1 MHNIYK
7 SEGQLDLL
15 SQIPHIFY
23 STVISSIISIV
34 IKMLALSNKNM
45 LKIKQINNTK
55 KAMKESSILLG
66 KLIIKF
72 NLFFL
77 FNFVLLVFFWYF
89 ISAFCAVYNNS
100 QIILIENTLSSFGL
114 SLLYPLGLN
123 LIPGLLRIPS
133 LKSES
138 RNHELLYKFS
148 KIIELI

>member
-7 SEGQLDLL
+7 SEGQLDLF

-89 ISAFCAVYNNS
+89 ISAFCAVYKNS

-138 RNHELLYKFS
+138 RNQELLYKFS

>member
-7 SEGQLDLL
+7 SEGQLDLF

>member
-7 SEGQLDLL
+7 SEGQLDLF

-89 ISAFCAVYNNS
+89 ISAFCAVYKNS